1 MGGRIGFASWG
12 NGQRPPVRRARVLT
26 SSTSS
31 LPNICSS
38 SLRDLYSALRGD
50 KQSAPYVRKEG
61 RQIGSSYKK
70 IQKRSSSVNG
80 ETGRTYYVQ
89 WSGNLF
95 QALMSSPQAPEP
107 EVDFPWAANDQAIR
121 FRSLLRCYNFPYHF
135 LMHHSIISHPVPA
148 FYLFRCRIL
157 FCSYSKYYY
166 SRGYRTWNETIRW
179 YTIYGDLSGPGRR
192 RGGI

>member
-1 MGGRIGFASWG
+1 M
-12 NGQRPPVRRARVLT
+12 
-26 SSTSS
+26 
-31 LPNICSS
+31 
-38 SLRDLYSALRGD
+38 
-50 KQSAPYVRKEG
+50 
-61 RQIGSSYKK
+61 GSSYKK

-148 FYLFRCRIL
+148 FTCFVVAYCSVPTVNITIL
-157 FCSYSKYYY
+157 EVTGPAMKQLGGTRYM
-166 SRGYRTWNETIRW
+166 ET
-179 YTIYGDLSGPGRR
+179 
-192 RGGI
+192 